1 MFFFFSAFVFIPQ
14 KHGFYKQTRIKP
26 FIHNVEKMAKHTLK
40 TLWCEKCLKCTVGL
54 GGFPKSLYN
63 ISNKNL
69 FTTTTSLVGKLM
81 LQSWYVEKVFNIMHE
96 KIKR

>member
-1 MFFFFSAFVFIPQ
+1 
-14 KHGFYKQTRIKP
+14 
-26 FIHNVEKMAKHTLK
+26 MAKHTLK
-40 TLWCEKCLKCTVGL
+40 TLRCEKCLKCTAPWGL

-63 ISNKNL
+63 LSNKNL

-96 KIKR
+96 RIKS